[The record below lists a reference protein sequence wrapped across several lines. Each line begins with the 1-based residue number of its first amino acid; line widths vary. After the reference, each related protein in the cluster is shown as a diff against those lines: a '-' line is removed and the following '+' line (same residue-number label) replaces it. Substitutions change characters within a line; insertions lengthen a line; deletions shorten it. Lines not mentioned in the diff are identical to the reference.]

1 MNDSIITAKN
11 KMKKYIF
18 ILVFNLTWCSPLFI
32 YAQSGSPLDLIK
44 EVEKRTLEYKD
55 QSFQF
60 TLILDAK
67 ARDGKRIERINKGSI
82 NLVEQNGKLVFNGQ
96 TIFFEPGKLIT
107 VNNEDKEIT
116 VRLIDTSDANFSPL
130 SVLTKY
136 QNGTDFTWLE
146 SEIILG
152 RSIQFIELTP
162 KDQEDIVKVILGI
175 DINSKQISSYR
186 EYGKNDVITK
196 VNLTNYQVNQGVLL
210 ENVLFDRNSFKD
222 YDYIAPNGM

>member
-1 MNDSIITAKN
+1 
-11 KMKKYIF
+11 MKKYIF

-116 VRLIDTSDANFSPL
+116 VRVIDTSDANFSPL